1 MRKILLTLVAAMCCA
16 TSLWALDPIPA
27 SGTLGS
33 CDYVFDSTTGVL
45 TIRKSA
51 TAPEWG
57 GELEIDNPLH
67 SPFAGRDALKEVVVE
82 EGVTSI
88 GTGAFY
94 LCPNLEKITFAST
107 VGSIGFSSDPWQ
119 EPAQNYLPFLGCKKL
134 KTLVIKSHYS
144 PDYDNS
150 IDFNDTTNAFG
161 FDPSHVN
168 LYVYDGSVHN
178 YMESGWGVFNI
189 HSLPAIDEG
198 TFGNGLKWKMSG
210 DGKLTI
216 TGQGSM
222 PDYTTYQEQPWSQY
236 ISDIK
241 ELVVGEGITAIGAAN
256 FAFAINMEEAYL
268 PATLVTIGANAFA
281 FTNKLTEIT
290 CAATF
295 VPSLGKDAL
304 IANDRYVYVWDF
316 MLQEFKD
323 DPAWGVHNLW
333 AFKAKTTYVEAGVE
347 VSAQS
352 DGENSLYINWLQ
364 VEGATV
370 YVVTLT
376 AEDGSFEM
384 ELTIDT
390 QGHVTSYTRRAP
402 SRAPMHELYEEG
414 EAWKLRV
421 NGLEYGKNY
430 NITILAKDDT
440 QTLATFHTATATVTE
455 ADPQGIEEPTSQ
467 ESKVESQ
474 KVIRDGV
481 LLIEKNGKTYNAQG
495 AEVR

>member
-1 MRKILLTLVAAMCCA
+1 MRKLILFIAAL
-16 TSLWALDPIPA
+16 SWAAVMNAELPA
-27 SGTLGS
+27 SGKTGT
-33 CDYVFDSTTGVL
+33 CNWTFDAETGVL
-45 TIRKSA
+45 TISSA
-51 TAPEWG
+51 DDAPEWG
-57 GELEIDNPLH
+57 GELKLDNPIY
-67 SPFAGRDALKEVVVE
+67 SPFAAKNEIKEVIVE
-82 EGVTSI
+82 EGVSEI
-88 GTGAFY
+88 GTGAFVS
-94 LCPNLEKITFAST
+94 CHNLEKITFPST
-107 VGSIGFSSDPWQ
+107 LGSIGFSSAEYAAEDQ
-119 EPAQNYLPFLGCKKL
+119 HFLPFIGCTGL
-134 KTLVIKSHYS
+134 KTLIMKSHYA
-144 PDYDNS
+144 PDYDNG
-150 IDFNDTTNAFG
+150 IDFRSSLTFG
-161 FDPSHVN
+161 FDPSKVD
-168 LYVYDGSVHN
+168 LYVYDGSIPN
-178 YMESGWGVFNI
+178 YIEGGWGVFNI
-189 HSLPAIDEG
+189 RALPAIDEG

-222 PDYTTYQEQPWSQY
+222 PDYTTYQEQPWAQYVSQ
-236 ISDIK
+236 IT

-295 VPSLGKDAL
+295 VPSLGEEAL
-304 IANDRYVYVWDF
+304 PANDRYVYVWDF
-316 MLQEFKD
+316 MLQDFKD

-402 SRAPMHELYEEG
+402 SRAPMNELYEEG

-467 ESKVESQ
+467 ESRVKSQ
-474 KVIRDGV
+474 KKLRDGV
-481 LLIEKNGKTYNAQG
+481 LFIERNGKSYNAQG
-495 AEVR
+495 AEMR

>member
-1 MRKILLTLVAAMCCA
+1 MRKLFLFIAALCCA
-16 TSLWALDPIPA
+16 SVMFAELPA
-27 SGTLGS
+27 SGKTGT
-33 CDYVFDSTTGVL
+33 CNWTFEAETGVL
-45 TIRKSA
+45 TISSA
-51 TAPEWG
+51 DDAPEYG
-57 GELEIDNPLH
+57 GELTLDNPIY
-67 SPFAGRDALKEVVVE
+67 SPFAAKDEIKEVIVE
-82 EGVTSI
+82 EGVSAI
-88 GTGAFY
+88 GTGAFVS
-94 LCPNLEKITFAST
+94 CHNLEKITFPST
-107 VGSIGFSSDPWQ
+107 LGSIGFSSAEHAAEDQ
-119 EPAQNYLPFLGCKKL
+119 HFLPFIGCTGL
-134 KTLVIKSHYS
+134 KTLIMKSHYA
-144 PDYDNS
+144 PDYDNG
-150 IDFNDTTNAFG
+150 IDFRDDLTFG
-161 FDPSHVN
+161 FDPSKVD
-168 LYVYDGSVHN
+168 LYVYDGSIPN
-178 YMESGWGVFNI
+178 YIEGGWGVFNI
-189 HSLPAIDEG
+189 RALPAIDEG

-236 ISDIK
+236 ISDIT
-241 ELVVGEGITAIGAAN
+241 ELVVGEGITGIGAAN

-323 DPAWGVHNLW
+323 DPAWGIHNLW

-402 SRAPMHELYEEG
+402 SRAPMNELYEEG

-430 NITILAKDDT
+430 NITILAQNDT
-440 QTLATFHTATATVTE
+440 QTLATFHTSTATVQE
-455 ADPQGIEEPTSQ
+455 ADPQGIEEPTSD
-467 ESKVESQ
+467 SSLKGRANKIV
-474 KVIRDGV
+474 RDGQ
-481 LLIEKNGKTYNAQG
+481 LLIERNDKTYNAQG
-495 AEVR
+495 AEMR

>member
-1 MRKILLTLVAAMCCA
+1 MRKIFLFIAALCCA
-16 TSLWALDPIPA
+16 AVMNAELPA
-27 SGTLGS
+27 SGKTGT
-33 CDYVFDSTTGVL
+33 CNWTFDAETGLL
-45 TIRKSA
+45 TIFNA
-51 TAPEWG
+51 EDAPEWG
-57 GELEIDNPLH
+57 GELTLENPIY
-67 SPFAGRDALKEVVVE
+67 SPFAAKDEIKEVIVE
-82 EGVTSI
+82 EGVSAI
-88 GTGAFY
+88 GTGAFVS
-94 LCPNLEKITFAST
+94 CHNLEKITFPST
-107 VGSIGFSSDPWQ
+107 LGSIGFSSADYAAEDQ
-119 EPAQNYLPFLGCKKL
+119 HFLPFIGCMGL
-134 KTLVIKSHYS
+134 KTLIMKSHYA
-144 PDYDNS
+144 PDYDNG
-150 IDFNDTTNAFG
+150 IDFRSSLTFG
-161 FDPSHVN
+161 FDPSGVD
-168 LYVYDGSVHN
+168 LYVYDGSIPN
-178 YMESGWGVFNI
+178 YIEGGWGVFDI
-189 HSLPAIDEG
+189 HALPAIDEG

-216 TGQGSM
+216 TGQGAM

-236 ISDIK
+236 VSQIT
-241 ELVVGEGITAIGAAN
+241 ELVVGEGITDIGAAN

-295 VPSLGKDAL
+295 VPSLGEDAL
-304 IANDRYVYVWDF
+304 PANDRYVYVWDF
-316 MLQEFKD
+316 MLQDFKD

-402 SRAPMHELYEEG
+402 SRASQHALLEE
-414 EAWKLRV
+414 
-421 NGLEYGKNY
+421 
-430 NITILAKDDT
+430 
-440 QTLATFHTATATVTE
+440 
-455 ADPQGIEEPTSQ
+455 
-467 ESKVESQ
+467 
-474 KVIRDGV
+474 
-481 LLIEKNGKTYNAQG
+481 
-495 AEVR
+495 

>member
-1 MRKILLTLVAAMCCA
+1 MKDVI
-16 TSLWALDPIPA
+16 
-27 SGTLGS
+27 
-33 CDYVFDSTTGVL
+33 
-45 TIRKSA
+45 
-51 TAPEWG
+51 
-57 GELEIDNPLH
+57 
-67 SPFAGRDALKEVVVE
+67 KEVIIE
-82 EGVTSI
+82 EGVSAI
-88 GTGAFY
+88 GTGAFVS
-94 LCPNLEKITFAST
+94 CHNLEKITFPST
-107 VGSIGFSSDPWQ
+107 LGSIGFSSAEYAAEDQ
-119 EPAQNYLPFLGCKKL
+119 HFLPFIGCTGL
-134 KTLVIKSHYS
+134 KTLIMKSHYA
-144 PDYDNS
+144 PDYDNG
-150 IDFNDTTNAFG
+150 IDFRDDLTFG
-161 FDPSHVN
+161 FDPSKVD
-168 LYVYDGSVHN
+168 LYVYDGSIPN
-178 YMESGWGVFNI
+178 YIEGGWGVFNI
-189 HSLPAIDEG
+189 RALPAIDEG
-198 TFGNGLKWKMSG
+198 TFGDGLKWKMSG

-222 PDYTTYQEQPWSQY
+222 PDYTTYQEQPWAQYVSQ
-236 ISDIK
+236 IT

-295 VPSLGKDAL
+295 VPSLGEDAL

-323 DPAWGVHNLW
+323 DPAWGIHNLW

-402 SRAPMHELYEEG
+402 SRVSQHALLEEG

-455 ADPQGIEEPTSQ
+455 ADPQGIEQFTINNSQ
-467 ESKVESQ
+467 FTKVVREGQ
-474 KVIRDGV
+474 
-481 LLIEKNGKTYNAQG
+481 LLIERNGKTYNAMG
-495 AEVR
+495 AEMR

>member
-1 MRKILLTLVAAMCCA
+1 MRKLILFIAAL
-16 TSLWALDPIPA
+16 SWAAVMNAELPS
-27 SGTLGS
+27 SGKTGT
-33 CDYVFDSTTGVL
+33 CNWTFEAETGVL
-45 TIRKSA
+45 TISSA
-51 TAPEWG
+51 DDAPEYG
-57 GELEIDNPLH
+57 GELTLDNPIY
-67 SPFAGRDALKEVVVE
+67 SPFAAKDEIKEVIVE
-82 EGVTSI
+82 EGVSAI
-88 GTGAFY
+88 GTGAFVS
-94 LCPNLEKITFAST
+94 CHNLEKITFPST
-107 VGSIGFSSDPWQ
+107 LGSIGFSSAEYAAEDQ
-119 EPAQNYLPFLGCKKL
+119 HFLPFIGCTGL
-134 KTLVIKSHYS
+134 KTLIMKSHYA
-144 PDYDNS
+144 PDYDNG
-150 IDFNDTTNAFG
+150 IDFRNSLTFG
-161 FDPSHVN
+161 FDPSGVD
-168 LYVYDGSVHN
+168 LYVYDGSIPN
-178 YMESGWGVFNI
+178 YIEGGWGVFNI
-189 HSLPAIDEG
+189 RALPAIDEG
-198 TFGNGLKWKMSG
+198 TFGDGLKWKMSG

-241 ELVVGEGITAIGAAN
+241 ELVVGEGITGIGAAN

-295 VPSLGKDAL
+295 VPSLGEDAL

-323 DPAWGVHNLW
+323 DPAWRVHNLW

-455 ADPQGIEEPTSQ
+455 ADPQGIDQPTSD
-467 ESKVESQ
+467 SSLKGRANKV
-474 KVIRDGV
+474 VRDGQ
-481 LLIEKNGKTYNAQG
+481 LLIERNGKTYNAQG
-495 AEVR
+495 AEMR

>member
-1 MRKILLTLVAAMCCA
+1 MRKLILFIAALSWAAVMNAELPSSGKTGTCNWTFDAETGLLTI
-16 TSLWALDPIPA
+16 S
-27 SGTLGS
+27 
-33 CDYVFDSTTGVL
+33 
-45 TIRKSA
+45 SA
-51 TAPEWG
+51 DDAPEWG
-57 GELEIDNPLH
+57 GELTLENPIY
-67 SPFAGRDALKEVVVE
+67 SPFAAKDEIKEVIIE
-82 EGVTSI
+82 EGVSAI
-88 GTGAFY
+88 GTGAFVS
-94 LCPNLEKITFAST
+94 CHNLEKITFPST
-107 VGSIGFSSDPWQ
+107 LGSIGFSSAEYAAEDQ
-119 EPAQNYLPFLGCKKL
+119 HFLPFIGCTGL
-134 KTLVIKSHYS
+134 KTLIMKSHYA
-144 PDYDNS
+144 PDYDNG
-150 IDFNDTTNAFG
+150 IDFRDDRTFG
-161 FDPSHVN
+161 FDPSGVD
-168 LYVYDGSVHN
+168 LYVYDGSIPN
-178 YMESGWGVFNI
+178 YIEGGWGVFNI
-189 HSLPAIDEG
+189 RALPAIDEG
-198 TFGNGLKWKMSG
+198 TFGDGLKWKMSG

-241 ELVVGEGITAIGAAN
+241 ELVVGEGITGIGAAN

-268 PATLVTIGANAFA
+268 PATLVPIGANAFA

-295 VPSLGKDAL
+295 VPSLGEDAL

-323 DPAWGVHNLW
+323 DPAWGIHNLW

-376 AEDGSFEM
+376 AKDGSFEM

-455 ADPQGIEEPTSQ
+455 SDPQGIEEPTSD
-467 ESKVESQ
+467 SSLKGRANKV
-474 KVIRDGV
+474 VRDGQ
-481 LLIEKNGKTYNAQG
+481 LLIERNGKTYNAQG
-495 AEVR
+495 AEVK

>member
-1 MRKILLTLVAAMCCA
+1 MRKLILFIAAL
-16 TSLWALDPIPA
+16 SWAAVMNAELPS
-27 SGTLGS
+27 SGKTGT
-33 CDYVFDSTTGVL
+33 CNWTFEAETGVL
-45 TIRKSA
+45 TISSA
-51 TAPEWG
+51 DDAPEYG
-57 GELEIDNPLH
+57 GELTLDNPIY
-67 SPFAGRDALKEVVVE
+67 SPFAAKDEIKEVIIE
-82 EGVTSI
+82 EGVSAI
-88 GTGAFY
+88 GTGAFVS
-94 LCPNLEKITFAST
+94 CHNLEKITFPST
-107 VGSIGFSSDPWQ
+107 LGSIGFSSAEYAAEDQ
-119 EPAQNYLPFLGCKKL
+119 HFLPFIGCTGL
-134 KTLVIKSHYS
+134 KTLIMKSHYA
-144 PDYDNS
+144 PDYDNG
-150 IDFNDTTNAFG
+150 IDFRDDLTFG
-161 FDPSHVN
+161 FDPSEVDM
-168 LYVYDGSVHN
+168 YVYDGSIPN
-178 YMESGWGVFNI
+178 YIEGGWGVFNI
-189 HSLPAIDEG
+189 RALPAIDEG

-241 ELVVGEGITAIGAAN
+241 ELVVGEGITGIGAAN

-295 VPSLGKDAL
+295 VPSLGEDAL
-304 IANDRYVYVWDF
+304 IANNRYVYVWDF

-323 DPAWGVHNLW
+323 DPAWGIHNLW

-455 ADPQGIEEPTSQ
+455 ADPQGIDQPTSD
-467 ESKVESQ
+467 SSLKGRANKV
-474 KVIRDGV
+474 VRDGQ
-481 LLIEKNGKTYNAQG
+481 LLIERNGKTYNAQG
-495 AEVR
+495 AEMR

>member
-1 MRKILLTLVAAMCCA
+1 MRKIFLFITALGCAAVMNA
-16 TSLWALDPIPA
+16 EIPA
-27 SGTLGS
+27 SGKTGT
-33 CDYVFDSTTGVL
+33 CNWTFDAETGVL
-45 TIRKSA
+45 TISSA
-51 TAPEWG
+51 DDAPEWG
-57 GELEIDNPLH
+57 GELTLDNPIY
-67 SPFAGRDALKEVVVE
+67 SPFAVKDEIKEVIVE
-82 EGVTSI
+82 EGVSAI
-88 GTGAFY
+88 GTGAF
-94 LCPNLEKITFAST
+94 LSCHNLEKITFPST
-107 VGSIGFSSDPWQ
+107 LASIGFSS
-119 EPAQNYLPFLGCKKL
+119 ANYAAEGQHFLPFIGCTGLKKL
-134 KTLVIKSHYS
+134 IMKSHYA
-144 PDYDNS
+144 PDYDNG
-150 IDFNDTTNAFG
+150 IDFSNPLTFG
-161 FDPSHVN
+161 FDPSGVD
-168 LYVYDGSVHN
+168 LYVYDGSIPN
-178 YMESGWGVFNI
+178 YIEGGWGVFNI
-189 HSLPAIDEG
+189 RALPAIAEG

-222 PDYTTYQEQPWSQY
+222 PDYETYKEQPWAKY

-241 ELVVGEGITAIGAAN
+241 ELVVGEGITDIGAAN

-295 VPSLGKDAL
+295 VPSLGEDAL

-316 MLQEFKD
+316 MLQDFKD

-402 SRAPMHELYEEG
+402 SRAPMHTLFEEG

-430 NITILAKDDT
+430 NITILAKNDT
-440 QTLATFHTATATVTE
+440 QTLATFHTTTATVTE
-455 ADPQGIEEPTSQ
+455 ADPQGVEEVGYQPSAF
-467 ESKVESQ
+467 SSQ
-474 KVIRDGV
+474 KLLRDGR

-495 AEVR
+495 AVIIAQ

>member
-1 MRKILLTLVAAMCCA
+1 MRKFFLFIAAICCA
-16 TSLWALDPIPA
+16 AVMNAELPA
-27 SGTLGS
+27 SGKTGT
-33 CDYVFDSTTGVL
+33 CNWTFDAETGLL
-45 TIRKSA
+45 TIFSA
-51 TAPEWG
+51 EDAPEYG
-57 GELEIDNPLH
+57 GELTLENPIY
-67 SPFAGRDALKEVVVE
+67 SPFAAKDEIKEVIVE
-82 EGVTSI
+82 EGVSAI
-88 GTGAFY
+88 GTGAFVN
-94 LCPNLEKITFAST
+94 CHNLEKITFPST
-107 VGSIGFSSDPWQ
+107 LGSIGFSSAEYAAEDQ
-119 EPAQNYLPFLGCKKL
+119 HFLPFIGCTGL
-134 KTLVIKSHYS
+134 KTLIMKSHYA
-144 PDYDNS
+144 PDYDNGF
-150 IDFNDTTNAFG
+150 DFRDILTFG
-161 FDPSHVN
+161 FDPSGVD
-168 LYVYDGSVHN
+168 LYVYDGSIPN
-178 YMESGWGVFNI
+178 YIEGGWGVFNI
-189 HSLPAIDEG
+189 HALPAIAEG
-198 TFGNGLKWKMSG
+198 SFGNGLKWKMSG

-216 TGQGSM
+216 TGKGSM

-236 ISDIK
+236 ISQIT
-241 ELVVGEGITAIGAAN
+241 ELVVGEGITDIGAAN

-295 VPSLGKDAL
+295 VPSLGEDAL

-333 AFKAKTTYVEAGVE
+333 AFKAKTTYVEAGVDVE
-347 VSAQS
+347 AQS

-402 SRAPMHELYEEG
+402 SRAPMNELFEEG

-430 NITILAKDDT
+430 NITILAQNDT
-440 QTLATFHTATATVTE
+440 QTLATFHTSTATVTE
-455 ADPQGIEEPTSQ
+455 ADPQGIDQPTSDSSL
-467 ESKVESQ
+467 EGIANKIV
-474 KVIRDGV
+474 RDGQ
-481 LLIEKNGKTYNAQG
+481 LLIERNDKTYNAQG
-495 AEVR
+495 AEVK

>member
-1 MRKILLTLVAAMCCA
+1 MRKLFLFIAALSCA
-16 TSLWALDPIPA
+16 SVMFAELPS
-27 SGTLGS
+27 SGKTGT
-33 CDYVFDSTTGVL
+33 CNWTFEAETGVL
-45 TIRKSA
+45 TISSA
-51 TAPEWG
+51 EDAPEWG
-57 GELEIDNPLH
+57 GELTLENPIY
-67 SPFAGRDALKEVVVE
+67 SPFAAKDEIKEVIIE
-82 EGVTSI
+82 EGVSEI
-88 GTGAFY
+88 GTGAFVS
-94 LCPNLEKITFAST
+94 CHNLEKITFPST
-107 VGSIGFSSDPWQ
+107 LGSIGFSSAEYAAEDQ
-119 EPAQNYLPFLGCKKL
+119 HFLPFIGCTGL
-134 KTLVIKSHYS
+134 KTLIMKSHYA
-144 PDYDNS
+144 PDYDNG
-150 IDFNDTTNAFG
+150 IDFRDDLTFG
-161 FDPSHVN
+161 FDPSGVD
-168 LYVYDGSVHN
+168 LYVYDGSIPN
-178 YMESGWGVFNI
+178 YIEGGWGVFNI
-189 HSLPAIDEG
+189 RALPAIDGG
-198 TFGNGLKWKMSG
+198 TFGNGLNWKMSG

-236 ISDIK
+236 ISQIT
-241 ELVVGEGITAIGAAN
+241 ELVVGEGITNIGAAN

-281 FTNKLTEIT
+281 FTYKLTEIT

-295 VPSLGKDAL
+295 VPSLGEEAL
-304 IANDRYVYVWDF
+304 PANDRYVYVWDF
-316 MLQEFKD
+316 MLQDFKD

-440 QTLATFHTATATVTE
+440 QTLATFHTATTTVTE
-455 ADPQGIEEPTSQ
+455 ADPQGIEEPTSD
-467 ESKVESQ
+467 SSLKGRANKIV
-474 KVIRDGV
+474 RDGV
-481 LLIEKNGKTYNAQG
+481 LLIERNGKTYNAQG
-495 AEVR
+495 AEVK

>member
-1 MRKILLTLVAAMCCA
+1 MRKLILFIAAL
-16 TSLWALDPIPA
+16 SWAAVMNAELPS
-27 SGTLGS
+27 SGKTGT
-33 CDYVFDSTTGVL
+33 CNWTFEAETGVL
-45 TIRKSA
+45 TISSA
-51 TAPEWG
+51 DDAPEYG
-57 GELEIDNPLH
+57 GELTLDNPIY
-67 SPFAGRDALKEVVVE
+67 SPFAAKDEIKEVIVE
-82 EGVTSI
+82 EGVSAI
-88 GTGAFY
+88 GTGAFVS
-94 LCPNLEKITFAST
+94 CHNLEKITFPST
-107 VGSIGFSSDPWQ
+107 LGSIGFSSADYAAEDQ
-119 EPAQNYLPFLGCKKL
+119 HFLPFIGCTGL
-134 KTLVIKSHYS
+134 KTLIMKSHYA
-144 PDYDNS
+144 PDYDNG
-150 IDFNDTTNAFG
+150 IDFRSSLTFG
-161 FDPSHVN
+161 FDPSGVD
-168 LYVYDGSVHN
+168 LYVYDGSIPN
-178 YMESGWGVFNI
+178 YIEGGWGVFNI
-189 HSLPAIDEG
+189 RALPAIDEG
-198 TFGNGLKWKMSG
+198 TFGDGLKWKMSG

-241 ELVVGEGITAIGAAN
+241 ELVVGEGITGIGAAN

-295 VPSLGKDAL
+295 VPSLGEDAL

-323 DPAWGVHNLW
+323 DPAWRVHNLW

-455 ADPQGIEEPTSQ
+455 ADPQGIDQPTSD
-467 ESKVESQ
+467 SSLKGRANKV
-474 KVIRDGV
+474 VRDGQ
-481 LLIEKNGKTYNAQG
+481 LLIERNGKTYNAQG
-495 AEVR
+495 AEMR

>member
-1 MRKILLTLVAAMCCA
+1 M
-16 TSLWALDPIPA
+16 
-27 SGTLGS
+27 
-33 CDYVFDSTTGVL
+33 
-45 TIRKSA
+45 
-51 TAPEWG
+51 
-57 GELEIDNPLH
+57 
-67 SPFAGRDALKEVVVE
+67 
-82 EGVTSI
+82 
-88 GTGAFY
+88 
-94 LCPNLEKITFAST
+94 
-107 VGSIGFSSDPWQ
+107 
-119 EPAQNYLPFLGCKKL
+119 
-134 KTLVIKSHYS
+134 KSHYA
-144 PDYDNS
+144 PDYDNG
-150 IDFNDTTNAFG
+150 IDFRSSLTFG
-161 FDPSHVN
+161 FDPSGVD
-168 LYVYDGSVHN
+168 LYVYDGSIPN
-178 YMESGWGVFNI
+178 YIEGGWGVFNI
-189 HSLPAIDEG
+189 HALPAIDEG

-222 PDYTTYQEQPWSQY
+222 PDYTTYQEQPWAQYVSQ
-236 ISDIK
+236 IT

-295 VPSLGKDAL
+295 VPSLGEEAL
-304 IANDRYVYVWDF
+304 PANDRYVYVWDF
-316 MLQEFKD
+316 MLQDFKD

-440 QTLATFHTATATVTE
+440 QTLATFHTATTTVTE

-467 ESKVESQ
+467 ESRVKSQ
-474 KVIRDGV
+474 KKLRDGV
-481 LLIEKNGKTYNAQG
+481 LFIERNGKSYNAQG
-495 AEVR
+495 AEMR

>member
-1 MRKILLTLVAAMCCA
+1 MRKLFLFIAALCCA
-16 TSLWALDPIPA
+16 SVMFAELPA
-27 SGTLGS
+27 SGKTGT
-33 CDYVFDSTTGVL
+33 CNWTFEAETGVL
-45 TIRKSA
+45 TISSA
-51 TAPEWG
+51 DDAPEWG
-57 GELEIDNPLH
+57 GELTLDNPIY
-67 SPFAGRDALKEVVVE
+67 SPFAAKDEIKEVIVE
-82 EGVTSI
+82 EGVSAI
-88 GTGAFY
+88 GTGAFVS
-94 LCPNLEKITFAST
+94 CHNIEKITFPST
-107 VGSIGFSSDPWQ
+107 LGSIGFSSADYAAEGQ
-119 EPAQNYLPFLGCKKL
+119 HFLPFIGCTGL
-134 KTLVIKSHYS
+134 KMLIMKSHYA
-144 PDYDNS
+144 PDYDNG
-150 IDFNDTTNAFG
+150 IDFRDDQTFG
-161 FDPSHVN
+161 FDPSGVD
-168 LYVYDGSVHN
+168 LYVYDGSIPN
-178 YMESGWGVFNI
+178 YIEGGWGVFNI
-189 HSLPAIDEG
+189 RALPAIDEG

-236 ISDIK
+236 ISQIT

-256 FAFAINMEEAYL
+256 FAFASNMEEAYL

-295 VPSLGKDAL
+295 VPSLGEDAL

-323 DPAWGVHNLW
+323 DPAWGIHNLW

-402 SRAPMHELYEEG
+402 SRAPMNELYEEG

-430 NITILAKDDT
+430 NITILAQNDT
-440 QTLATFHTATATVTE
+440 QTLATFHTTTATVTE
-455 ADPQGIEEPTSQ
+455 ADPQGIEQITNDELRMTN
-467 ESKVESQ
+467 KVL
-474 KVIRDGV
+474 RDGV
-481 LLIEKNGKTYNAQG
+481 LYIERNGKTYNAQG
-495 AEVR
+495 AEMR